1 MKSKTKMNI
10 IIAMVAF
17 PLGLVVAIV
26 VMREPMEPLT
36 DPALQIARQQW
47 QHANLRDY
55 QLHYEMNGSEYEVEV
70 RNGLVENLLVNGK
83 WSTAVDK
90 QSYSATGLLDLM
102 ELELENRNDPG
113 GPFASQKD
121 TMIARVRFNSKLG
134 YVERYL
140 RSGVGQAKGAFIKLI
155 RFDPFK
161 NEQN

>member
-1 MKSKTKMNI
+1 MKSKTKMNVV
-10 IIAMVAF
+10 IAMVAF

-36 DPALQIARQQW
+36 NAAIQIARQQW
-47 QHANLRDY
+47 QHADLRDY

-83 WSTAVDK
+83 TSSTADK
-90 QSYSATGLLDLM
+90 KSYSATGLLDLM
-102 ELELENRNDPG
+102 ELELENLNDPG
-113 GPFASQKD
+113 GPFSAQKN
-121 TMIARVRFNSKLG
+121 TMIARVRFHPQLG

-140 RSGVGQAKGAFIKLI
+140 RSGMGQAKGAFIELI
-155 RFDPFK
+155 QFDPFK